1 MYNLGNPENNLSGL
15 LGAFTKKV
23 LPLHREKLLL
33 THGVI
38 GNTADFGS
46 VILGSSPSGSTKSL
60 DNHLIVKAF
69 FMVVLKLSGV
79 CTLYEIGWLVRIACI
94 TQQDYI
100 KRTIALA

>member
-1 MYNLGNPENNLSGL
+1 MEIGYRFFGRCMYHLRAEFIVDSMYNLVNPENNLSGL

-46 VILGSSPSGSTKSL
+46 VI
-60 DNHLIVKAF
+60 
-69 FMVVLKLSGV
+69 
-79 CTLYEIGWLVRIACI
+79 
-94 TQQDYI
+94 
-100 KRTIALA
+100 